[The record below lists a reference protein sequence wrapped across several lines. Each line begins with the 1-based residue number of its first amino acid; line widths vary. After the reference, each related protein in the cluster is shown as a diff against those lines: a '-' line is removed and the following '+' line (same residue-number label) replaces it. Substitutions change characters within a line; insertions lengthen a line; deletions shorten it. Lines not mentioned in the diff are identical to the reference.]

1 MVIKIVLN
9 TSSSLFFIKIGLIR
23 PLLKS
28 FKLAT
33 SEEILEEIK
42 EGEELDYKDAG
53 LLMHYLKDK
62 KIEIV
67 KAKKA
72 KDIAKEFNIKEA
84 DASII
89 ALGKELGCF
98 VATEDRQIEK
108 ICLLLQ
114 INVVNSALLV
124 YLLWQKKEFSDE
136 QAYML
141 IDLLARNGYNKEI
154 CLKIKEKIM
163 QGGKNV

>member
-1 MVIKIVLN
+1 MVMKIILN
-9 TSSSLFFIKIGLIR
+9 TSSSLFFTKIGLIR

-33 SEEILEEIK
+33 SEEIFEEIK
-42 EGEELDYKDAG
+42 EGEELDYKDAR
-53 LLMHYLKDK
+53 LLMHYFKEKRIDV
-62 KIEIV
+62 I
-67 KAKKA
+67 KAKRT
-72 KDIAKEFNIKEA
+72 KDMAKEFSIKEA

-89 ALGKELGCF
+89 ALAKELACF

-154 CLKIKEKIM
+154 CLKIKEKMM